1 MNQPP
6 IEDPKAPTFWEARYN
21 DGRDGWDLGQP
32 APPFVD
38 LLSGSGTPPPG
49 RLFVPGCGRGYDA
62 IWFAQHGFDVTAV
75 DFAETA
81 LRDARRN
88 AKSAGVGVQFLRHDL
103 FTLPA
108 SFDHSFDYVI
118 EHTCFAAIPLERRRD
133 YVQLVKRLLKPEG
146 LYIALF
152 FTHGNP
158 GGPPFTTTA
167 DEIRSLFGNDFV
179 IEKLEPPARSIE
191 RRKGQELF
199 ALMHVKRDQNN
210 T

>member
-1 MNQPP
+1 VSQPP
-6 IEDPKAPTFWEARYN
+6 TEDPKTPTFWEARYN

-32 APPFVD
+32 TPPFVD
-38 LLSGSGTPPPG
+38 LLQGPDAPPPG

-88 AKSAGVGVQFLRHDL
+88 AKRAGVNVQFIRHDL
-103 FTLPA
+103 FTLPT
-108 SFDHSFDYVI
+108 SFDHNFDYVI
-118 EHTCFAAIPLERRRD
+118 EHTCFAAIPPERRRD
-133 YVQLVKRLLKPEG
+133 YVQLVKRLLKPDG
-146 LYIALF
+146 SYIALF

-167 DEIRSLFGNDFV
+167 DEIRSLFGSDFV
-179 IEKLEPPARSIE
+179 IEKLEPPMRSIE
-191 RRKGQELF
+191 RRRGQELF
-199 ALMHVKRDQNN
+199 ALMRPRSNPENV
-210 T
+210 